1 MTRAQKEQVRRI
13 ISPKPTTGRLE
24 VPEDITTLWNTEKG
38 KAKLFSLWCKSGG
51 VKAVFIER
59 VEILSITTK
68 TKTLEVK
75 GGFYTIEDMKNELK
89 YSQERIDK
97 IVKWA
102 VANKLTR
109 KCEYDE
115 STYEYW
121 VNTRT
126 EGSLKREDVE
136 RLSRKRE
143 FEQEAD
149 AQDCMPSMDFS
160 VGGFMDDLGTPGD
173 LQLEGQRPLELSD
186 SVKHIAKNYSRG
198 VPAID
203 CIEEATAASKC
214 DPCPVLNRIAS
225 IRIND
230 ADTPLFKT
238 LLKCGQ
244 ALDIPIHNL
253 KLGDNDFTYPVLLPK
268 DVLSSIAKRGYIQKR
283 PRGMEAAAMGEDE
296 VAMGINLLGNSL
308 GNRFLFAALHNNYI
322 KNDKSIFY
330 DLMDAWGKNMHA
342 LFNDGLMC
350 SGRTFRFA
358 VLGMVGDAPFIRD
371 AGLMNR
377 SFNNIRKSARAE
389 TLLPGVCH
397 LCAAGKTHGPPYE
410 HLDILSAQWVSTT
423 GIHNFLPWNEPPPLL
438 AHIAAEQQNL
448 ANFFKGDLFHI
459 WYSGLGKD
467 FCGSS
472 LVFMLKGVMKKKS
485 KSESM
490 SFLNEELRR
499 WQHISKSSVHFGK
512 FTWDLLD
519 YDGPR
524 NYPKGKWS
532 KGMDTGKVTKFI
544 EFLLSE
550 ILVENQGG
558 VDRPMLVLIQDA
570 CKSIGAFLRTL
581 FKAGFF
587 LTGDEAHQAISA
599 GNAFLLSYEKLAKM
613 AFSLKKAL
621 YKLKPK
627 AHAFA
632 HLVLEML
639 TQHRHDR
646 TSVLNC
652 VAFST
657 FMCEDFVGHV
667 ARLSRRV
674 SPKVQG
680 RKVIFRYLV
689 ALQRAL
695 LQET

>member
-1 MTRAQKEQVRRI
+1 M
-13 ISPKPTTGRLE
+13 
-24 VPEDITTLWNTEKG
+24 
-38 KAKLFSLWCKSGG
+38 
-51 VKAVFIER
+51 
-59 VEILSITTK
+59 
-68 TKTLEVK
+68 
-75 GGFYTIEDMKNELK
+75 
-89 YSQERIDK
+89 
-97 IVKWA
+97 
-102 VANKLTR
+102 
-109 KCEYDE
+109 
-115 STYEYW
+115 
-121 VNTRT
+121 
-126 EGSLKREDVE
+126 
-136 RLSRKRE
+136 
-143 FEQEAD
+143 
-149 AQDCMPSMDFS
+149 
-160 VGGFMDDLGTPGD
+160 
-173 LQLEGQRPLELSD
+173 
-186 SVKHIAKNYSRG
+186 
-198 VPAID
+198 
-203 CIEEATAASKC
+203 
-214 DPCPVLNRIAS
+214 
-225 IRIND
+225 
-230 ADTPLFKT
+230 
-238 LLKCGQ
+238 
-244 ALDIPIHNL
+244 
-253 KLGDNDFTYPVLLPK
+253 LLPK
-268 DVLSSIAKRGYIQKR
+268 DVLSSIAKRGYIQKVLGVPLQRASETLRGFWQKYRLSYPNHEIFHSGLANEDFANLVPYYLHGDGGRTYKKESILICSMYPALGMGSAKHPVPDMQPSGSAPPNRKR